1 METGV
6 ETRNSKLFMV
16 IALVLTG
23 TLLLG
28 LVGIGGLVAVRLLFA
43 PTEVAMPP
51 QGAVPTEEPPT
62 PATATP
68 SPLPTATPMTPI
80 TVPTP
85 TLVISP
91 DAEGTS
97 VSGSDSTDGHD
108 SPGLNSPGQDSPEM
122 PQTGLGVVG
131 TIGLG
136 MALASL
142 LGGTRMARRLVGR
155 KE

>member
-1 METGV
+1 METGI
-6 ETRNSKLFMV
+6 EMRNSKLFMV

-28 LVGIGGLVAVRLLFA
+28 LVGIGGLVAYRLLLA

-51 QGAVPTEEPPT
+51 QGAVPTVAPPA

-68 SPLPTATPMTPI
+68 SPLPTATLMM

-91 DAEGTS
+91 GAEGTS
-97 VSGSDSTDGHD
+97 VPASDSADGHD
-108 SPGLNSPGQDSPEM
+108 SPGLNSPGPDSSEM
-122 PQTGLGVVG
+122 PQTGLGLVETV
-131 TIGLG
+131 GLG
-136 MALASL
+136 LALASL
-142 LGGTRMARRLVGR
+142 LGGTRMARRLGAR
-155 KE
+155 RE

>member
-1 METGV
+1 METGI
-6 ETRNSKLFMV
+6 ETRNSKLFMI

-28 LVGIGGLVAVRLLFA
+28 LVGIGGLVASRLLLA

-51 QGAVPTEEPPT
+51 QGAVPTEKPA
-62 PATATP
+62 ATATPTP
-68 SPLPTATPMTPI
+68 SPLPTATPLI
-80 TVPTP
+80 VSTP

-97 VSGSDSTDGHD
+97 VPASESADGHD
-108 SPGLNSPGQDSPEM
+108 SPGLNSPGPESSEM
-122 PQTGLGVVG
+122 PQTGLGLVE

-136 MALASL
+136 LALASL
-142 LGGTRMARRLVGR
+142 LGGTRMARRLGAR